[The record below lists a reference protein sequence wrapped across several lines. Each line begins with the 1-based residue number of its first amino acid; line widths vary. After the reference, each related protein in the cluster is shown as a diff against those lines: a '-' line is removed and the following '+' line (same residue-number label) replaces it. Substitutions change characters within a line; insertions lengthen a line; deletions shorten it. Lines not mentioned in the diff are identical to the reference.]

1 MKKNFAKQMKNY
13 AMFSKN
19 NRAKFQIKKT
29 PFRSL
34 FFVFVKIVDLNI
46 KVFEN
51 SIKRFTK
58 NYEKI

>member
-1 MKKNFAKQMKNY
+1 
-13 AMFSKN
+13 MFSKN

-29 PFRSL
+29 PFSES